1 MPIVIKSPADIE
13 RMRAAGLLVA
23 RIHARMRE
31 VIKPGITT
39 GELDAIAVEMLAE
52 AGAEAS
58 FLGYQGTFPASI
70 CASVN
75 EVLVHGFPGPRAL
88 REGDIISVDIGA
100 YLHGFH
106 GDAAVTYPVGK
117 VSQELQEL
125 IATAERCFWVGLEK
139 VRAGNRMGDVSAA
152 IQREAES
159 NGYSVIREYGG
170 HGIGRKMHEEPSV
183 LNWGEP
189 GTGTRL
195 QNGMTFAIEPMIAL
209 GSAETLELEDG
220 WTVVMADGRAAAH
233 YEHTVLVNDD
243 QPVIL
248 TAPE

>member
-23 RIHARMRE
+23 RIHARMGELIR
-31 VIKPGITT
+31 PGVTT
-39 GELDAIAVEMLAE
+39 AELDAAAVEMLAA
-52 AGAEAS
+52 AGAQAS
-58 FLGYQGTFPASI
+58 FLGYQGTYPSSI

-75 EVLVHGFPGPRAL
+75 EVLVHGFPGPRVL
-88 REGDIISVDIGA
+88 QDGDIISVDVGA
-100 YLHGFH
+100 YLNGFH

-117 VSQELQEL
+117 ISQELRDL
-125 IATAERCFWVGLEK
+125 IDTAERCFWLSAAEA
-139 VRAGNRMGDVSAA
+139 RAGNRMGDVSAA
-152 IQREAES
+152 IQLEAES
-159 NGYSVIREYGG
+159 HGYGVIREYGG
-170 HGIGRKMHEEPSV
+170 HGVGRKMHEEPSV

-209 GSAETLELEDG
+209 GGSETRELEDG
-220 WTVVMADGRAAAH
+220 WTVVMADGKPAAH
-233 YEHTVLVNDD
+233 YEHTILVNGDR
-243 QPVIL
+243 PIIL